1 LKIRLA
7 LVLAAVLTTVV
18 LVVPAASALPASVR
32 AEAAGHTAIGVT
44 DVDLATAGGQV
55 TDTDG
60 STLTATFATPMSAL
74 DLAAQIQGVP
84 WHMTVSGMGAFVDTI
99 DGQTMD
105 PTTFANWWQFNVN
118 GYSPS
123 VGISSLQ
130 AEAGDDYL
138 FFQNPDAGWPP
149 RAAQAL
155 VVDLAPGTA
164 LTPGQALTVK
174 VVGDDLGKVNS
185 QAAARRFDIVDP
197 AQIQTPAQFA
207 AVNGCT
213 VHVGSRAYI
222 PAGNEVTVTDL
233 PAGSY
238 RVWAEKAMDTA
249 TVWVRSSKTVVNV
262 GTAPLIANAV
272 AKPAV
277 SLSGAGKPAQFRRN
291 RTLTVAFALD
301 KTAEV
306 TLTIRSASGALLS
319 RTTQKFSGGGTR
331 EMKWNGR
338 TARRLG
344 ASLRITIGA
353 VDDWGR
359 AAAKTVL
366 YVPVAH

>member
-7 LVLAAVLTTVV
+7 LVLATVLVAAVLVA
-18 LVVPAASALPASVR
+18 PAASALPASVR
-32 AEAAGHTAIGVT
+32 AEASGHTAIGAT
-44 DVDLATAGGQV
+44 DVDLAAAGGQV
-55 TDTDG
+55 TDTGG
-60 STLTATFATPMSAL
+60 STLATTFATPMSAL
-74 DLAAQIQGVP
+74 GLAAQIQGVP

-174 VVGDDLGKVNS
+174 VIGDDLGKVNS
-185 QAAARRFDIVDP
+185 QAAANRFDIVDP

-207 AVNGCT
+207 SVNGCT
-213 VHVGSRAYI
+213 IHVGSRSYT
-222 PAGNEVTVTDL
+222 PAGNEVTVTGL

-238 RVWAEKAMDTA
+238 RVWAEKAMDA
-249 TVWVRSSKTVVNV
+249 GTVWVRSSKTVVDV
-262 GTAPLIANAV
+262 GAAPVIANAA

-277 SLSGAGKPAQFRRN
+277 SLSGAGKPVQFRRN
-291 RTLTVAFALD
+291 RTLTVAFELD
-301 KTAEV
+301 KAAEV
-306 TLTIRSASGALLS
+306 TLTVRAASGALLS
-319 RTTQKFSGGGTR
+319 RTTQKFTGAGAK
-331 EMKWNGR
+331 EMRWNGR
-338 TARRLG
+338 TARKLG

-353 VDDWGR
+353 VDEWGR
-359 AAAKTVL
+359 VAAKTVL
-366 YVPVAH
+366 RVPVAH